1 VTTIIGIEH
10 PDRVEMMADSQI
22 SYHNRSYSHDDIEK
36 ICKRGDYLFG
46 ICGHFVAM
54 QTIQNFWDPPKVPK
68 KLKGSLYSFVISQ
81 VIPSLKDLIGDHS
94 LSFNQEDQDSFCI
107 LLAVKGQ
114 LFEIDQD
121 FSVSRNNENR
131 YAIGTGADFALGALD
146 AGSSIKEAMTIAAS
160 LDIFTAEPFIYEWQ
174 EI

>member
-1 VTTIIGIEH
+1 MTTIIGIEY

-22 SYHNRSYSHDDIEK
+22 SYLNRSFQHDDIVK
-36 ICKRGDYLFG
+36 IVKREDYLFG

-68 KLKGSLYSFVISQ
+68 KLKGSLYSFVVTQ
-81 VIPSLKDLIGDHS
+81 VIPSLKDLVDEDS
-94 LSFNQEDQDSFCI
+94 LAFNEKDQDSFCI

-131 YAIGTGADFALGALD
+131 YAIGTGSDFALGALD
-146 AGSSIKEAMTIAAS
+146 AGSSIEQAMTIAAS
-160 LDIFTAEPFIYEWQ
+160 LDLFTAPPFIHKEQ
-174 EI
+174 KI

>member
-1 VTTIIGIEH
+1 MTTIVGIEY

-22 SYHNRSYSHDDIEK
+22 SYLNRSFHHDDIVK
-36 ICKRGDYLFG
+36 IVKLEDYLFG

-54 QTIQNFWDPPKVPK
+54 QTIQNFWNPPKVPK
-68 KLKGSLYSFVISQ
+68 KLKGSLLSFVITQ
-81 VIPSLKDLIGDHS
+81 VIPSLKDIIEEHS
-94 LSFNQEDQDSFCI
+94 LAFNKEDQDSFCI

-121 FSVSRNNENR
+121 FSVSRNNKNR

-146 AGSSIKEAMTIAAS
+146 AGSSIDQAMIIAAS
-160 LDIFTAEPFIYEWQ
+160 LDIFTAEPFTHECQ